1 MKENKKMF
9 KIEKAEI
16 DDIEKISD
24 LVKRIYLKYN
34 SKIDTE
40 EGINNILS
48 FISAKNMRLRFF
60 IDGALI
66 LVARDKNNDI
76 AGVIE
81 LTNFEHIS
89 LFFVDDKY
97 FKCAVGSKLFE
108 EVKNILGQEKYS
120 VNSSNYALEFYKK
133 LGFVQIYDSIKIKNG
148 VHFHPM
154 IY

>member
-1 MKENKKMF
+1 MF

-24 LVKRIYLKYN
+24 LIKRIYLKYN
-34 SKIDTE
+34 SKTDTE

-48 FISAKNMRLRFF
+48 FISEKNMRLRFF
-60 IDGALI
+60 NEGALMLI
-66 LVARDKNNDI
+66 ARDKNNDI
-76 AGVIE
+76 VGVIE
-81 LTNFEHIS
+81 LRNFEHIS

-97 FKCAVGSKLFE
+97 FKCSVGSKLFE
-108 EVKNILGQEKYS
+108 EAKDILGQEKYS
-120 VNSSNYALEFYKK
+120 VNSSDYAVEFYKK

>member
-1 MKENKKMF
+1 MF
-9 KIEKAEI
+9 KIERAKI
-16 DDIEKISD
+16 GDIEKISD

-34 SKIDTE
+34 SNIDTE

-60 IDGALI
+60 TEGALMLI
-66 LVARDKNNDI
+66 ARDKNNDI
-76 AGVIE
+76 VGVIE
-81 LTNFEHIS
+81 LRNFEHIS

-97 FKCAVGSKLFE
+97 FKCEVGSKLFE
-108 EVKNILGQEKYS
+108 EVKSILGQEKYS
-120 VNSSNYALEFYKK
+120 VNSSDYALEFYKK
-133 LGFVQIYDSIKIKNG
+133 LGFIRIFDSIKIKNG